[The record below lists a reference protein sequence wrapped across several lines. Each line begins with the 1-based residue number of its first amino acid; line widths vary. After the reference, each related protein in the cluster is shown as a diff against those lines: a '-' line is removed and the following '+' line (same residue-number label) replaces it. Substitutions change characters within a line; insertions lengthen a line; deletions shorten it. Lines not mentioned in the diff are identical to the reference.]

1 MSVFDCYT
9 SWKLFQSDELGVD
22 FGFTYCIAAPLHTK
36 YCLKINGCN
45 QLLIDFLLSL
55 SRCSVCEVQSPAM
68 HRRQQT
74 VPLPWTRRHQLTR
87 RTGWI
92 RFHTGLHS
100 NRLLS
105 SIKLSQ
111 SSASFHAKVA
121 VYVIFWFS
129 SFFFSL
135 SFVFILLSCAPNSS
149 FSIKTHVIAFSNTP
163 VPHWSDVCFDYVLS
177 RSCQGT
183 LSLWVSTQTYSM
195 PEKGTVNRQVGVL
208 IIIHSDFDSN

>member
-105 SIKLSQ
+105 SIKLIQ

-121 VYVIFWFS
+121 VYVIFDFLFLFFIVVCFYFALMCTQFILFHQNPCN
-129 SFFFSL
+129 SFLQHTCSPLARCVFWLCFVSFMSRHAQSL
-135 SFVFILLSCAPNSS
+135 SFHTDILHAWKRNC
-149 FSIKTHVIAFSNTP
+149 
-163 VPHWSDVCFDYVLS
+163 
-177 RSCQGT
+177 
-183 LSLWVSTQTYSM
+183 
-195 PEKGTVNRQVGVL
+195 E
-208 IIIHSDFDSN
+208 

>member
-36 YCLKINGCN
+36 YYLKINGCN

-92 RFHTGLHS
+92 RFYTGLHS

-105 SIKLSQ
+105 LIKLSQ

-121 VYVIFWFS
+121 VCGIFWFS
-129 SFFFSL
+129 FSFFHCRLFLFCS
-135 SFVFILLSCAPNSS
+135 
-149 FSIKTHVIAFSNTP
+149 HVHP
-163 VPHWSDVCFDYVLS
+163 
-177 RSCQGT
+177 
-183 LSLWVSTQTYSM
+183 
-195 PEKGTVNRQVGVL
+195 
-208 IIIHSDFDSN
+208 IHPFPSKPM